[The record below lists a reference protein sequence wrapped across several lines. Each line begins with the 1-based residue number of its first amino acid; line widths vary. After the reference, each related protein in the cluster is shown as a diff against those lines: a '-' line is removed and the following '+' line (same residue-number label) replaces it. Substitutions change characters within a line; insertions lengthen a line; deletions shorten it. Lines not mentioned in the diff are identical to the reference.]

1 MVAKCRTTLKTVSNR
16 KPDTGWATAVLSAT
30 VDGNGEHTGG
40 VGKRIEH
47 IDRLFAGLESTPPV
61 SSRC

>member
-1 MVAKCRTTLKTVSNR
+1 LKTVSNR